1 MIARKTGGHFETVVA
16 SNGGVSYAFLKNN
29 PAYADSTEVRIAA
42 KPATSSFTYVL
53 DPAPL
58 DDEDV
63 VLNDVSRSGA
73 IALTMTG
80 TLIDAQHNPSGGA
93 PLAVRPDDPG
103 WQLSLSG
110 DGTRSVGVVRRTARS
125 RSGRPAP
132 VPYRSSA
139 SADREPDLTSCARIR

>member
-93 PLAVRPDDPG
+93 PPGRAPRRRRLATQPLRRWHPVGRRCP
-103 WQLSLSG
+103 Q
-110 DGTRSVGVVRRTARS
+110 DGQVMLLQTGTGA
-125 RSGRPAP
+125 
-132 VPYRSSA
+132 VPIVSQR
-139 SADREPDLTSCARIR
+139 

>member
-93 PLAVRPDDPG
+93 PPGRAPRRRALATQPLRRWHPVGRRCPQDG
-103 WQLSLSG
+103 QVTLWQT
-110 DGTRSVGVVRRTARS
+110 GTGA
-125 RSGRPAP
+125 
-132 VPYRSSA
+132 VPIVSQR
-139 SADREPDLTSCARIR
+139 